1 MKTYVRIELKSERTS
16 KYKSIQVLCDNS
28 GDNLRVGY
36 FTSTNEKLHEES
48 KIVKCD
54 LREIVILDIKKYFKT
69 GDVTVEIID
78 PITYEVMKEV
88 LTGFINVDNTCNPH
102 MISMINKF
110 CGYELMKTH

>member
-1 MKTYVRIELKSERTS
+1 MKTYVRIELESEHNK
-16 KYKSIQVLCDNS
+16 KYKSMQALCTNN
-28 GDNLRVGY
+28 GDSLGIDYLTLPNKKY
-36 FTSTNEKLHEES
+36 YKES

-69 GDVTVEIID
+69 GEVTVEIID

-110 CGYELMKTH
+110 CGYDLLKTH